1 MATYWEVW
9 NIRETQ
15 AFEAKWTTI
24 IAQRTGGEMKFYA
37 VTVLHAAWGRG
48 KLKRHQS
55 SYHQ

>member
-1 MATYWEVW
+1 M
-9 NIRETQ
+9 Q